1 MADPVTL
8 GTMAI
13 AGITGMTAAAAAGGN
28 KSPTATQAAGTA
40 TPVKAPKS
48 LLGDIESTPR
58 AGSTLLGSR
67 VDNTGAKSL
76 LGS

>member
-13 AGITGMTAAAAAGGN
+13 AGITGMTAGAAMGGN
-28 KSPTATQAAGTA
+28 KSPTATTATGTA

-48 LLGDIESTPR
+48 LLGGTGATPQ
-58 AGSTLLGSR
+58 AGSTLLGPR
-67 VDNTGAKSL
+67 VDNTGTKSL